1 MAGVTEG
8 VKEEELE
15 IEIDSVNLEQ
25 QESSADGRKRKKS
38 DQFNTLNSEVR
49 LTYSC
54 SSSSSPTMP
63 LSGTKP
69 LLNAHP
75 FSQSPPSDPPSIMS
89 FWMTLFSYQIQELM
103 RKVKINPSA
112 E

>member
-1 MAGVTEG
+1 MIAALHCSGNIYREARSLGVGHCCYNMAGVTEE

-54 SSSSSPTMP
+54 SSSSSPT
-63 LSGTKP
+63 
-69 LLNAHP
+69 
-75 FSQSPPSDPPSIMS
+75 
-89 FWMTLFSYQIQELM
+89 
-103 RKVKINPSA
+103 
-112 E
+112 

>member
-1 MAGVTEG
+1 MALCDVNNVRATIGWRNFLLTNQTASCGSSLSWEGIYRDARRLGVGHCCYNMAGVTEG

-54 SSSSSPTMP
+54 SSSSSPT
-63 LSGTKP
+63 
-69 LLNAHP
+69 
-75 FSQSPPSDPPSIMS
+75 
-89 FWMTLFSYQIQELM
+89 
-103 RKVKINPSA
+103 
-112 E
+112 